1 MRRKREQENEKETEK
16 EHRQIIK
23 GSNPVADWQLQ
34 SQTATGRRNAKITM
48 LANTM
53 HLGATPQQ
61 PCKLE
66 NESLPGLPL

>member
-1 MRRKREQENEKETEK
+1 MKTRINHADRVGSEGREREQENEKETEK

-34 SQTATGRRNAKITM
+34 SQRATGRRNTKITM

-53 HLGATPQQ
+53 HLGATPQ
-61 PCKLE
+61 
-66 NESLPGLPL
+66 